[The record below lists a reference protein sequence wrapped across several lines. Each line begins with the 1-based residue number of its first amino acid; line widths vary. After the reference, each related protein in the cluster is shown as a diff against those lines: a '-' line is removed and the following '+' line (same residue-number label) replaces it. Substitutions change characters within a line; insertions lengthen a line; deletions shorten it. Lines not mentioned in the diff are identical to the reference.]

1 MGRLVYHHKKDSGRT
16 YVYEVVEEHWDKEKK
31 QMRSHQVCIGKLDPE
46 TGELIPSKRLGTAR
60 VAAVDPAV
68 TATTSVVGPS
78 LILGQLAQQT
88 ALKATLKRA
97 FPANWQQVLTL
108 AYFLVCTGEAL
119 VHADPWCRNHEVP
132 AEGPYISQRI
142 SDWLSA
148 ITEDG
153 RQSFFKVWSKQ
164 VSEQDFLCYDITSV
178 SSYAEL
184 NEYVHYGYNRD
195 GEALPQVNLSMVYG
209 QKSELP
215 VYYRILP
222 GAISDVSTLKKLL
235 DSLDKLNYPRMQ
247 LVMDRGFYS
256 QKNVTDLFDRRYNF
270 IIAVPAHLKWVR
282 SVIDQCQDATQSPR
296 GYQELGQETV
306 YMHTERIKW
315 PVNQRRCY
323 LHIYY
328 NPHRAADDFNA
339 LTKRLLLCKQELE
352 SGQRNEAHEKDYEQ
366 YFIVKNTEVRGLQVD
381 YNDEAISLYRRKYAG
396 YYAMLSS
403 RKMEAFDVLRIYRN
417 KDEVEKSFDNLKNQL
432 DMKRLRIHS
441 SGRMASRFFIQ
452 FIALIL
458 HSQIQRIAREQ
469 GLSKRYSPR
478 LLLGEMESLTR
489 IRYTGRYKSITSEV
503 SKSQRE
509 ILDAFGLD
517 PNTL

>member
-1 MGRLVYHHKKDSGRT
+1 M
-16 YVYEVVEEHWDKEKK
+16 
-31 QMRSHQVCIGKLDPE
+31 
-46 TGELIPSKRLGTAR
+46 
-60 VAAVDPAV
+60 
-68 TATTSVVGPS
+68 
-78 LILGQLAQQT
+78 
-88 ALKATLKRA
+88 
-97 FPANWQQVLTL
+97 TL
-108 AYFLVCTGEAL
+108 AYFLVCTGDAL
-119 VHADPWCRNHEVP
+119 VHADAWCRNHEVP
-132 AEGPYISQRI
+132 AAGPYISQRI

-153 RQSFFKVWSKQ
+153 RQSFFKAWSKQ

-178 SSYAEL
+178 SSYSEL

-195 GEALPQVNLSMVYG
+195 GEALPQVNLAMVYG

-222 GAISDVSTLKKLL
+222 GAISDVRTLKTLL
-235 DSLDKLNYPRMQ
+235 DSLDKLDYPRIQ

-256 QKNVTDLFDRRYNF
+256 QKNVTGLLGRHYNF
-270 IIAVPAHLKWVR
+270 ILAVPIHLKWVR
-282 SVIDQCQDATQSPR
+282 SVIDQCQDATHSPR
-296 GYQELGQETV
+296 GYRQLDQETA

-328 NPHRAADDFNA
+328 NPHRAADDFEE

-352 SGQRNEAHEKDYEQ
+352 NGQRNEAHENDYEQ
-366 YFIVKNTEVRGLQVD
+366 YFTVKNTPVRGLQVD
-381 YNDEAISLYRRKYAG
+381 YNDEAISRYRRKYAG
-396 YYAMLSS
+396 YYAIISS
-403 RKMEAFDVLRIYRN
+403 GKMEAFDVLRIYRN

-458 HSQIQRIAREQ
+458 HSQIQRVAREH
-469 GLSKRYSPR
+469 GLSNRYSPR
-478 LLLGEMESLTR
+478 LLLDEMESLTR
-489 IRYTGRYKSITSEV
+489 IRYNGRYKAITSEV

-509 ILDAFGLD
+509 VLEAFGLD